1 MSWEKKTVFLERR
14 AYRQRRFADG
24 ARMLPLFGAALF
36 FIPLL
41 WSLADDKVT
50 LTSYVMSFVFVSW
63 VGLIIISAFVS
74 SKLPKDMPDAA
85 SAKDE

>member
-1 MSWEKKTVFLERR
+1 MSRKTKSVFLERR

-41 WSLADDKVT
+41 WSLTDDKVT
-50 LTSYVMSFVFVSW
+50 LTSYVMSFVFLSW

-85 SAKDE
+85 PAKDE